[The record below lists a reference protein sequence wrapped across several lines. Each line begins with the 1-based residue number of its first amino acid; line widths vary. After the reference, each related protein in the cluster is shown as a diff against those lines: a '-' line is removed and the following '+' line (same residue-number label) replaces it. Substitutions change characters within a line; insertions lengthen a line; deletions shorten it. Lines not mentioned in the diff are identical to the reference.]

1 MFRSA
6 ISFFIG
12 VQLLIGSREASLAKF
27 RPRLWENPRRL
38 TRFRR
43 IEIQVGK
50 LRSEWKARQRKILD
64 ESAWL
69 RQLNAFPTTS
79 TAEVVKGFSGSKD
92 WLQKYWRNPPV
103 PVIFL
108 LDLIIFVCVGGYI
121 GTGIYDPSTTVAAFA
136 AGVSWPVGLGALVT
150 KPT

>member
-12 VQLLIGSREASLAKF
+12 VQLLIGSREAFLAKF
-27 RPRLWENPRRL
+27 RARLWENPRRL

-50 LRSEWKARQRKILD
+50 LRSGWKTRQRKILD

-79 TAEVVKGFSGSKD
+79 TAEVGKGSAAQ
-92 WLQKYWRNPPV
+92 LAREMNHPLPQV
-103 PVIFL
+103 VL
-108 LDLIIFVCVGGYI
+108 T
-121 GTGIYDPSTTVAAFA
+121 TGCATIRVDPD
-136 AGVSWPVGLGALVT
+136 
-150 KPT
+150 

>member
-1 MFRSA
+1 MKSSSWSTWLTLIVLLAPSICLAQSSQQNIAYHIANMHKHPYFWDVVVASVVGWV
-6 ISFFIG
+6 IG
-12 VQLLIGSREASLAKF
+12 M
-27 RPRLWENPRRL
+27 
-38 TRFRR
+38 
-43 IEIQVGK
+43 
-50 LRSEWKARQRKILD
+50 
-64 ESAWL
+64 
-69 RQLNAFPTTS
+69 
-79 TAEVVKGFSGSKD
+79 VKGFSGSKD

-108 LDLIIFVCVGGYI
+108 SDLIIFVCVGGYI

>member
-27 RPRLWENPRRL
+27 RARLWENPRRL

-50 LRSEWKARQRKILD
+50 LRSGWKARQRKILD

-79 TAEVVKGFSGSKD
+79 TAEVVKGFSGSTRS
-92 WLQKYWRNPPV
+92 RNEPPATA
-103 PVIFL
+103 
-108 LDLIIFVCVGGYI
+108 GG
-121 GTGIYDPSTTVAAFA
+121 TDN
-136 AGVSWPVGLGALVT
+136 GLCYN
-150 KPT
+150 PN